1 MLRNLFLFMLVL
13 HGAIHV
19 LGFLKA
25 FRLGAVA
32 QLSKDIS
39 KPMGCLWLLATVLF
53 VLVAIFM
60 LLKKEWW
67 WIPGLI
73 AVLLSQILLFSS
85 WGDARFGSIPNAIV
99 LIVALLAGTAWWF
112 EQGYRSDV
120 KTLLLKN
127 EAPSEELLTEKYLE
141 HLPAPVQRYLRYV
154 GVVNQPK
161 VKNVHIVFKGQMREK
176 GKNWF
181 PFRSEQ
187 YNGFEQY
194 TRLFFMKAK
203 MFGLTVPGYHA
214 YQNKSAA
221 MRIKLF
227 GLFPIVS
234 IEGQELFKAET
245 VTIFNDMCLLAPA
258 TLIDSRISWEAID
271 DTSSRATF
279 TNEGQSIQ
287 ATLYFNATGQLV
299 NFVSD
304 DRYAA
309 SDMKRYR
316 FSTPVTDY
324 KNFHGFNV
332 MSYGETVWHYPDGE
346 FVYGKF
352 ELQEIVYNVGPF

>member
-1 MLRNLFLFMLVL
+1 M
-13 HGAIHV
+13 I
-19 LGFLKA
+19 
-25 FRLGAVA
+25 
-32 QLSKDIS
+32 
-39 KPMGCLWLLATVLF
+39 
-53 VLVAIFM
+53 
-60 LLKKEWW
+60 
-67 WIPGLI
+67 
-73 AVLLSQILLFSS
+73 LSQTLSFCS
-85 WGDARFGSIPNAIV
+85 WSDARFGSIPNAIV
-99 LIVALLAGTAWWF
+99 LIVIILAGTACRF

-127 EAPSEELLTEKYLE
+127 EALSETMLTEKDLQ
-141 HLPAPVQRYLRYV
+141 HLPAPVQRYLSYV
-154 GVVNQPK
+154 GVVNHPK

-176 GKNWF
+176 GKDWF

-299 NFVSD
+299 NFISD
-304 DRYAA
+304 DRYAV

-316 FSTPVTDY
+316 FSTPVSEY
-324 KNFHGFNV
+324 KNYNGFNV
-332 MSYGETVWHYPDGE
+332 MAFGETVWHYPDGE
-346 FVYGKF
+346 IMWLKF
-352 ELQEIVYNVGPF
+352 ELQELKNKEKPGY